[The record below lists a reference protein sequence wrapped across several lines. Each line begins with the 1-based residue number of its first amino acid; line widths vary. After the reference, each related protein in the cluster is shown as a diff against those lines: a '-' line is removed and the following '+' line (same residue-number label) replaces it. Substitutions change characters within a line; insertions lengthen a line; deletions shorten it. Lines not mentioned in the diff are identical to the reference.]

1 MTRGGAIAA
10 AAGAVVAVVAAGL
23 LLLGGGEGPPA
34 RPPETSSGVPASG
47 QPATERPGTE
57 RASGPKLSPPP
68 RAGDPGRATEA
79 PPATSEAAPTGP
91 ALAAEVARI
100 VREGEGA
107 KTEADERRAALALE
121 QLLEGVGARGE
132 AALGDVAPLVEPAAP
147 PGVQEVGVR
156 LLVRV
161 GGADALRRL
170 AALAGAPRSATPA
183 RLLALRA
190 LDGAPASG
198 RTLARST
205 IVSVLRARG
214 DAEVRA
220 FAASVLA
227 DDAGVEDDLAAVVG
241 DRSDELA
248 VRAAAHEA
256 LAALDPTRARRA
268 LDAVKDDPALA
279 EWLKQAPR

>member
-1 MTRGGAIAA
+1 MTRAGAIGAA
-10 AAGAVVAVVAAGL
+10 AVAVVAVVAAGL
-23 LLLGGGEGPPA
+23 LLLGGDGTGATGTDRTPATSSPPATEPLVTEAGPRLTPPPRPGDPA
-34 RPPETSSGVPASG
+34 RPVAAASTET
-47 QPATERPGTE
+47 
-57 RASGPKLSPPP
+57 
-68 RAGDPGRATEA
+68 
-79 PPATSEAAPTGP
+79 AATGP
-91 ALAAEVARI
+91 ALAAQVARI
-100 VREGEGA
+100 VRDGEGA
-107 KTEADERRAALALE
+107 KTEADERAAAQALE
-121 QLLEGVGARGE
+121 RLLEEVGKRGE
-132 AALGDVAPLVEPAAP
+132 PAVGDVSSLVEPAAP

-156 LLVRV
+156 LLVRI
-161 GGADALRRL
+161 GGADALRRV

-190 LDGAPASG
+190 LDGAPASA

-205 IVSVLRARG
+205 IVSALRARG

-220 FAASVLA
+220 FAASLLS
-227 DDAGVEDDLAAVVG
+227 DEAGAEDDLAAVVA

-256 LAALDPTRARRA
+256 LAALDPTRARRT

>member
-1 MTRGGAIAA
+1 MTRAGAIGAA
-10 AAGAVVAVVAAGL
+10 AAAVVAVVAAGL
-23 LLLGGGEGPPA
+23 LLLGGGDGPPV
-34 RPPETSSGVPASG
+34 RPPVTSAPVG
-47 QPATERPGTE
+47 PATEPPV
-57 RASGPKLSPPP
+57 SGPKLAPPP
-68 RAGDPGRATEA
+68 RPGDPVRPATGTPAAGTEA
-79 PPATSEAAPTGP
+79 AAAGP
-91 ALAAEVARI
+91 ALAAQVARI
-100 VREGEGA
+100 VRDGEGA
-107 KTEADERRAALALE
+107 KTEADERAAAQALE
-121 QLLEGVGARGE
+121 RLLEEVGARGE
-132 AALGDVAPLVEPAAP
+132 AGLGDVASLVEPSAP

-156 LLVRV
+156 LLARV

-170 AALAGAPRSATPA
+170 AALAAAPRSATPA

-190 LDGAPASG
+190 LDTAPASG

-220 FAASVLA
+220 FAASLLA

-256 LAALDPTRARRA
+256 LAVLDPTRARRA